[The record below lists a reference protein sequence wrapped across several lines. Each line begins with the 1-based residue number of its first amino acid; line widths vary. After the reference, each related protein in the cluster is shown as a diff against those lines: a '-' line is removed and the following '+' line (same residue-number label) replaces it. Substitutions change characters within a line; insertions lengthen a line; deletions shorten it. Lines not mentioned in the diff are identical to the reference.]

1 MQENI
6 KLTVTVNSVIDNLTD
21 AGLPDSEP
29 EINIFTTAGAMVV
42 ADEGIILSF
51 TESGE
56 GGEATSTLVITDGG
70 VHLVKTGA
78 IESDMLFNEGACTN
92 TLYHVGPYAFDM
104 SINTKRIRNSLT
116 SEGGEL
122 QLIYS
127 MNVGGQEKNV
137 SLKISAK
144 RK

>member
-1 MQENI
+1 MQEKI
-6 KLTVTVNSVIDNLTD
+6 KLTLTVNSVIDNLTD
-21 AGLPDSEP
+21 AGLPDGDP

-42 ADEGIILSF
+42 ADEGMILSF

-56 GGEATSTLVITDGG
+56 GGEVTSTLVITAGG

-78 IESDMLFNEGACTN
+78 IESDMLFTEGACTK

-116 SEGGEL
+116 SDGGEI

-137 SLKISAK
+137 RLKISAK

>member
-1 MQENI
+1 MAVI
-6 KLTVTVNSVIDNLTD
+6 KEKKILMSSVIENLLPS
-21 AGLPDSEP
+21 GLSDGEP
-29 EINIFTTAGAMVV
+29 EKT
-42 ADEGIILSF
+42 EIITDGFLK
-51 TESGE
+51 
-56 GGEATSTLVITDGG
+56 ITDGG
-70 VHLVKTGA
+70 LAISYVEQTEGGRVAADIFIADGSVRVKRAGA
-78 IESDMLFNEGACTN
+78 IESDMLFTEGACTK

-137 SLKISAK
+137 RLKISAK